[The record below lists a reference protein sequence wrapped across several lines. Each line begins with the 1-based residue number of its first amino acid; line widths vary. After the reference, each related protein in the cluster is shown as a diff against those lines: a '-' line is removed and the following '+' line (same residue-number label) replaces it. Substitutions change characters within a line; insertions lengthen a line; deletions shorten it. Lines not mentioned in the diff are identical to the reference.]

1 MDSLKGMAIFATVV
15 DKGSMAA
22 AAQSLG
28 MTPSAVSQQIRKL
41 ESRAQVTLLHRT
53 TRRLTL
59 TEAGEA
65 FYRSCAQMLAIAEEA
80 ERRLGEWRDAP
91 VGELRLAAPVGEL
104 RLAAPVG
111 ELRLAAPVGELRLA
125 APVGFSGTLIT
136 QALKP
141 LLENHRQ
148 LRLQLFFQDERID
161 LVAERIDLAIRVG
174 NLADSSLVARHLG
187 DWSSVLCAAPAYLRQ
202 RAPINRPEQLTEVD
216 WISLNTSNH
225 LNHLTLSGPGGEVC
239 KLRLEPRV
247 AANGMLAVRQFT
259 LDGLGVSYQPL
270 PEVRDALNDGRL
282 QQLLPEWRIPGLG
295 IYAVTPRR
303 EAQPAKVKVA
313 IEALRRAFATDGD
326 ERWS

>member
-80 ERRLGEWRDAP
+80 EQRLGEWRD
-91 VGELRLAAPVGEL
+91 
-104 RLAAPVG
+104 
-111 ELRLAAPVGELRLA
+111 APVGELRLA

-187 DWSSVLCAAPAYLRQ
+187 DWSSVLCAAPAYLSQ
-202 RAPINRPEQLTEVD
+202 HGQPLRPEALREHEC
-216 WISLNTSNH
+216 IRFS
-225 LNHLTLSGPGGEVC
+225 LSGHADRWTFRKERECIAVPIAG
-239 KLRLEPRV
+239 RYRV
-247 AANGMLAVRQFT
+247 SSSLA
-259 LDGLGVSYQPL
+259 
-270 PEVRDALNDGRL
+270 VRDALLAGFGLSLIPRLYVQAELAEGRL
-282 QQLLPEWRIPGLG
+282 VELLAGWKADETAIHAVYPSRQLAGKTRVFLDFLTE
-295 IYAVTPRR
+295 TM
-303 EAQPAKVKVA
+303 AQGHDSPT
-313 IEALRRAFATDGD
+313 L
-326 ERWS
+326 